1 MSKSSHA
8 LKIQKGSTTYTC
20 DLYTTTAEAR
30 SNLYPNY
37 PLFRVNVDGT
47 NLYAPFT
54 STLDSAK
61 ESTPLVCPI
70 FAGDGNNTLY
80 CVAQK
85 SCFSVGITTK
95 ANETITVTAS
105 NYPVTESGTG
115 SYSFTSG
122 TKWFPYGTTWTAS
135 ASGNT
140 GWTTGTV
147 SPASGTVTNA
157 NATVTATAA
166 THKTYTV
173 TMPSTSHQ
181 TVKLYYKDYNG
192 SSYATSDYQSTT
204 GNKVLGH
211 GSSYY
216 ITVTADTGW
225 TAGTVSNAGSSS
237 SPLTL
242 TAARTVTVTAA
253 THKTF
258 VLTLKATTNQTI
270 TTKYKNHNG
279 TELASSWSDPWT
291 SGSSDK
297 TKTLGYGSKYYSTIA
312 ASTGYTAG
320 TISSPGT
327 ASSPNTLTAAKS
339 ISATAAT
346 AITPKVTITS
356 ASGNKSVEVDIIY
369 TNTSGTS
376 TTASHVTFNA
386 GTSKSYTIK
395 YNTTIKIYTRTGNTR
410 YKFKVGSGSYSG
422 NYSYHETY
430 TSSSITSNTTI
441 TFTAVNVSSGG
452 GGGDS

>member
-1 MSKSSHA
+1 MSKSTHT
-8 LKIQKGSTTYTC
+8 LNVTKGSTTYTC
-20 DLYTTTAEAR
+20 DLYTTTAEAAVYGAS
-30 SNLYPNY
+30 SNLP
-37 PLFRVNVDGT
+37 VNVSGT
-47 NLYAPFT
+47 QLYAPLYPTTFSQT
-54 STLDSAK
+54 YYDNYG
-61 ESTPLVCPI
+61 TPVHVQK
-70 FAGDGNNTLY
+70 NNTEYVLATHSLIRLGITAVAHQTISVTPTVNG
-80 CVAQK
+80 VAQ
-85 SCFSVGITTK
+85 S
-95 ANETITVTAS
+95 
-105 NYPVTESGTG
+105 PW
-115 SYSFTSG
+115 TSG
-122 TKWFPYGTTWTAS
+122 NKFFPYGTTWTATLT
-135 ASGNT
+135 ADT
-140 GWTTGTV
+140 GWTKG
-147 SPASGTVTNA
+147 SLSASSGTLTNA
-157 NATVTATAA
+157 NVDVTATAA

-181 TVKLYYKDYNG
+181 TVTLHYKDYNG
-192 SSYATSDYQSTT
+192 SSYETSNYQSTT

-258 VLTLKATTNQTI
+258 VLTLKATTQQTI

-297 TKTLGYGSKYYSTIA
+297 TQTLGYGSKYYSTIA

-346 AITPKVTITS
+346 AITPQITVKVASDSEIGISCDIT
-356 ASGNKSVEVDIIY
+356 Y
-369 TNTSGTS
+369 TNTSGNS
-376 TTASHVTFNA
+376 TTVSNIYLDV
-386 GTSKSYTIK
+386 GVSKTYKIK
-395 YNTTIKIYTRTGNTR
+395 YNTKVKIYGRSGG
-410 YKFKVGSGSYSG
+410 KWKAKVGSGSYSTL
-422 NYSYHETY
+422 SYHETY
-430 TSSSITSNTTI
+430 TSSSLTANTTI
-441 TFTAVNVSSGG
+441 TIWRQSQGGG
-452 GGGDS
+452 GGGDGD